1 MICPKLPSM
10 KPSDQIQL
18 TDADKARYEK
28 RIEEIDLNDIPMV
41 AKSIPEKIERL
52 IANPGLLDYQ
62 IALVSDISKLLNVLL
77 ELPAESVSLK
87 KRILFALEYFLE
99 EQDEIPDSAPQIGLL
114 DDYVLVRWVVDN
126 IMADYTVLYES

>member
-1 MICPKLPSM
+1 M
-10 KPSDQIQL
+10 KPTDQIELQL

-52 IANPGLLDYQ
+52 IADPDLLDYQ

-77 ELPAESVSLK
+77 ELPEESLLLK

-99 EQDEIPDSAPQIGLL
+99 
-114 DDYVLVRWVVDN
+114 
-126 IMADYTVLYES
+126 T

>member
-1 MICPKLPSM
+1 M
-10 KPSDQIQL
+10 KPSEQIQL

-28 RIEEIDLNDIPMV
+28 RIAEIDLNNIPMV
-41 AKSIPEKIERL
+41 VKSIPVKIERL
-52 IANPGLLDYQ
+52 IADPNLLDYQ

-77 ELPAESVSLK
+77 ELPEESVTLK

-99 EQDEIPDSAPQIGLL
+99 EQDEIPDNDPQIGLL